1 LLENRQMIDAAC
13 RAAGLAMENERLAA
27 ELRAQLRELA
37 AAEKRHTDLM
47 ENVRLIA
54 VAIDLDGR
62 ITYVNQYLCDL
73 TGWSRGEIIGVD
85 WHSTFSGAAVR
96 FDERVRQ
103 GKVQPYEEHRLRTR
117 GGEMLEIAWNNSV
130 TRDTDGNVIGAM
142 SIGEDITQR
151 QRQERR
157 LRLQLDVA
165 RALSQAER
173 LEEMAEPLIET
184 LGYTFHS
191 WGAVYWK
198 TEGETLR
205 PVAVWSDQRG
215 TPEGFAD
222 RIGSLQPGWEEGVA
236 GTVWRTGRW
245 DWAPNMVHDPVG
257 GDHPIARRSGTFA
270 FPIIANGLIDGIVQ
284 LCSYDAAEPD
294 ADMVALTQATADRVG
309 ELIERRRAE
318 QAVVESESRK
328 STILNSALDA
338 IVTMDHEGRI
348 VEFNPA
354 AQRTFGLSLSEAI
367 DADVADL
374 LIPPALRDLHRDGLR
389 RYLQT
394 GEGPILGEQVELTGM
409 RSDGSLFPIEL
420 AVTRIDAPGPPL
432 FTAFIRD
439 ITERKRN
446 EAELRGS
453 RARIV
458 QAGDNARRR
467 LERNLHDGA
476 QQRLVSLSLAL
487 RLALNSLRSN
497 PDTAEQMLNAA
508 KVELDEALEELRD
521 LARGIH
527 PAILSDRGLRP
538 ALEALVMRPRKVPVL
553 LGNVP
558 DLRLPEP
565 VEAAAYY
572 VVAESLTNVDRYASA
587 ETATVRVVQE
597 NGTAVIEVA
606 DDGVGGADP
615 GVGTG
620 LRGLADR
627 VEALDG
633 HLVVESPPGGG
644 TVVRAVIPC
653 G

>member
-1 LLENRQMIDAAC
+1 
-13 RAAGLAMENERLAA
+13 
-27 ELRAQLRELA
+27 
-37 AAEKRHTDLM
+37 
-47 ENVRLIA
+47 
-54 VAIDLDGR
+54 
-62 ITYVNQYLCDL
+62 
-73 TGWSRGEIIGVD
+73 
-85 WHSTFSGAAVR
+85 
-96 FDERVRQ
+96 
-103 GKVQPYEEHRLRTR
+103 
-117 GGEMLEIAWNNSV
+117 
-130 TRDTDGNVIGAM
+130 
-142 SIGEDITQR
+142 
-151 QRQERR
+151 
-157 LRLQLDVA
+157 
-165 RALSQAER
+165 
-173 LEEMAEPLIET
+173 
-184 LGYTFHS
+184 
-191 WGAVYWK
+191 
-198 TEGETLR
+198 
-205 PVAVWSDQRG
+205 
-215 TPEGFAD
+215 
-222 RIGSLQPGWEEGVA
+222 
-236 GTVWRTGRW
+236 
-245 DWAPNMVHDPVG
+245 
-257 GDHPIARRSGTFA
+257 
-270 FPIIANGLIDGIVQ
+270 
-284 LCSYDAAEPD
+284 
-294 ADMVALTQATADRVG
+294 
-309 ELIERRRAE
+309 
-318 QAVVESESRK
+318 
-328 STILNSALDA
+328 
-338 IVTMDHEGRI
+338 
-348 VEFNPA
+348 
-354 AQRTFGLSLSEAI
+354 
-367 DADVADL
+367 
-374 LIPPALRDLHRDGLR
+374 
-389 RYLQT
+389 
-394 GEGPILGEQVELTGM
+394 M

-439 ITERKRN
+439 ITERKKN
-446 EAELRGS
+446 EAELRSS